1 MFEGLS
7 VALVTPFQDGAL
19 DEPALERLVDF
30 VVRGGSDGLV
40 VAGTTGE
47 SPALTRDERRRLYDV
62 VKAAN
67 AGRARLVAGTG
78 TNVTRDSIELT
89 REAKAAGFDGAMLVV
104 PYYNKPT
111 PAGQLAHFTAVAKA
125 VDLPLIVYNVPGR
138 TGSNLGPD
146 TVARLAAVENIVAV
160 KEASGS
166 LDQVSAIRARCDL
179 TVLSG
184 DDSLTL
190 PMLALGARGVVSVVG
205 NVAPRPFRD
214 LLAAF
219 AEGRLLDAERIHLA
233 LVPLMRALF
242 LESNPGPVKSL
253 LADLGLIV
261 NELRLPLVPV
271 EPATAQAV
279 REAARAAG
287 LVLPDPAGARA

>member
-7 VALVTPFQDGAL
+7 VALVTPFKDGAL
-19 DEPALERLVDF
+19 DESATERLVDF
-30 VVRGGSDGLV
+30 VVTGGADVLV

-47 SPALTRDERRRLYDV
+47 APALTRDERRRLYAV
-62 VKAAN
+62 VRAAN
-67 AGRARLVAGTG
+67 GGRARLVAGTG
-78 TNVTRDSIELT
+78 TNVTRDTIELT
-89 REAKAAGFDGAMLVV
+89 AELRAAGYDGALIVV

-111 PAGQLAHFTAVAKA
+111 PAGQVAHFTAIARA
-125 VDLPLIVYNVPGR
+125 VDLPLIAYNVPGR
-138 TGSNLGPD
+138 TGTNMLPD
-146 TVARLAAVENIVAV
+146 TVVRIAELPSVVAI

-179 TVLSG
+179 MVLSG

-190 PMLALGARGVVSVVG
+190 PMLAIGARGVVSVVG

-214 LLAAF
+214 LLTAF
-219 AEGRLLDAERIHLA
+219 AEGRLVDAEAIHRR

-242 LESNPGPVKSL
+242 LESNPSPAKSL
-253 LADLGLIV
+253 LADMGILA

-271 EPATAQAV
+271 EPATALAL
-279 REAARAAG
+279 REAAKAAG
-287 LVLPDPAGARA
+287 IVLPDPAGVAR